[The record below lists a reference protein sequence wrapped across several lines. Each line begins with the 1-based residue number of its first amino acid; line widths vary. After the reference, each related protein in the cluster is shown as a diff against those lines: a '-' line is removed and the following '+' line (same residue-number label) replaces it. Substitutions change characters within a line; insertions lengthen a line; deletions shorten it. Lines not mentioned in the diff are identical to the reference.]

1 MIVVAG
7 ILMVTVSV
15 FRGFLLEGGPFG
27 VLVQPVEVL
36 IICGATLGTLVYG
49 RDGKGYADRDSL
61 LRDNPLDP
69 TNRRVSVIVKRRP
82 QAGTLAAAPAPE
94 GTPPATDGA
103 ERLRHIL
110 GAATSWAGRIG
121 ATV

>member
-15 FRGFLLEGGPFG
+15 FGGFLLEGGPAG
-27 VLVQPVEVL
+27 VLVQPVEVH
-36 IICGATLGTLVYG
+36 
-49 RDGKGYADRDSL
+49 ADRDSL

-82 QAGTLAAAPAPE
+82 HAGTLAAAPAPE
-94 GTPPATDGA
+94 GTPPATDRA

-121 ATV
+121 AAV